1 MNKKRLPLFVLALGI
16 LAFIGGCAPT
26 PTQDTVR
33 VPVFTGVE
41 VQDISA
47 LQQAQAMLESAP
59 VSANP
64 DQRIFEAAMLFA
76 SAGDL
81 AKSAEAAKLVVAEQ
95 LSDSQYIEFNLFV
108 AELELSLG
116 NPQGAAD
123 RLTQDRFVGISAT
136 FNASL
141 RARPRTSPRSC
152 PPPVLSR
159 SPLVPRRPER
169 RRSIAWQRERERERR
184 VNKRERG
191 REKGIA

>member
-1 MNKKRLPLFVLALGI
+1 MNKKRLPLIVFALGI
-16 LAFIGGCAPT
+16 LALIGGCAPT

-33 VPVFTGVE
+33 APVITAVE
-41 VQDISA
+41 VQDISG
-47 LQQAQAMLESAP
+47 LQKAQAMLESAP

-95 LSDSQYIEFNLFV
+95 LSDSKYIEFNLFV

-136 FNASL
+136 FNASTL
-141 RARPRTSPRSC
+141 RRM
-152 PPPVLSR
+152 LSLQAD
-159 SPLVPRRPER
+159 SNFALGNIELGLLK
-169 RRSIAWQRERERERR
+169 SISYAGLLRKQQDIRYH
-184 VNKRERG
+184 VH
-191 REKGIA
+191 